1 MDPAG
6 RDPATGRPP
15 RWPGHPT
22 PLDALAGAPVAAWP
36 VAVVGVDGTRLS
48 LARALGAGGERVERL
63 VDELAGKRSAA
74 DDVDVAALARRTPA
88 GVVDLPV
95 AVVDMAEASDEAG
108 RVDAGWLDR
117 ADAVRAALRRDA
129 VAAGREA
136 VLEAA
141 LHIAVL
147 VATERLDP
155 AGDDDV
161 DAHVASG
168 AQLWL
173 VAGAVAAAVAGAQ
186 PDPFAAWARLVSA
199 GWWPVGPAGKR
210 LVVGAGRP

>member
-1 MDPAG
+1 MDATG
-6 RDPATGRPP
+6 LELATGRPP

-22 PLDALAGAPVAAWP
+22 ALAALAGAPVAPWP
-36 VAVVGVDGTRLS
+36 VSVVGADGTRLS
-48 LARALGAGGERVERL
+48 LAGALGAGGERVQRL
-63 VDELAGKRSAA
+63 VDELAGAGPA
-74 DDVDVAALARRTPA
+74 GDDFDVEALARRTPA
-88 GVVDLPV
+88 GAVDLPV
-95 AVVDMAEASDEAG
+95 AVVGLADASVEAG

-129 VAAGREA
+129 VAAGGEA
-136 VLEAA
+136 ALEAA
-141 LHIAVL
+141 VHVAVL

-155 AGDDDV
+155 AGDGDV

-210 LVVGAGRP
+210 LVVGAGRR